1 MSPSPPSAKLSDR
14 QSLSDIKMA
23 GMLFTSIY
31 FFWKSYSIL
40 LQMKQKST
48 KKKQRFVC
56 SFSAGLLFYLKANWN
71 PRCLYQ
77 SCNETLTNTF
87 LPQWKCN
94 LSIEHFVL
102 VNSIC
107 NRHRHFAFESRRS
120 LLWIRWYSV
129 HSTCL

>member
-56 SFSAGLLFYLKANWN
+56 SFSAGLLFYISKLIEIQDVCIKA
-71 PRCLYQ
+71 
-77 SCNETLTNTF
+77 
-87 LPQWKCN
+87 
-94 LSIEHFVL
+94 VM
-102 VNSIC
+102 
-107 NRHRHFAFESRRS
+107 RH
-120 LLWIRWYSV
+120 
-129 HSTCL
+129 